1 MFKIEIEYYLELST
15 PKTMKLLGSTRIKR
29 TKNENDENVHNLE
42 LLK

>member
-29 TKNENDENVHNLE
+29 TKNVHNLE
-42 LLK
+42 LLKYH